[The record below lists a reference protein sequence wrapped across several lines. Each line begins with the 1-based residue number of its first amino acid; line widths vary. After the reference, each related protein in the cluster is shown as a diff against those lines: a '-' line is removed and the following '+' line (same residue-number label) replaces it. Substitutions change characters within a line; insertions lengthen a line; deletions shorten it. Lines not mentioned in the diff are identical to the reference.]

1 MLQKYTIL
9 VLILVVG
16 VDFSF
21 AQKRNVTIQVLSE
34 TGRPVPGYKVELS
47 NSDHLELY
55 SERTNNEGMCRF
67 IGLAKGDNDF
77 YIFPGYSASLDG
89 REWVNENY
97 IELKNDTFVKV
108 MVIELNMTGSGNS
121 TSSPKGTGGAKP
133 KPTGSGS
140 GKPNPTSSGP
150 KSDPDFDKNSRN
162 PKLEYIKVPVYFAT
176 DRNLT
181 TNLLPSK
188 RFGANRSTMSY
199 GMCNISIPKNHKTG
213 ELEEASV
220 WKLEFSPDPNKHVL
234 LLDVNLQSENSF
246 FDSMRKCILK
256 SPNKNA
262 FIFVHG
268 YNVSFED
275 AARRTGQMSY
285 DLGFKG
291 APVFYSWPSQATLAG
306 YNIDQGNIEWSQKN
320 MKVFL
325 EDFLKRS
332 DAEKIY
338 LIAHSMG
345 NRGLTRALAS
355 IISEN
360 PNLTSRI
367 QAIILA
373 APDIDADVFSR
384 DIAPVLVKSKKY
396 IALYTSSKDKA
407 LLASQKFSSY
417 PRAGQA
423 GQNMVIVPGI
433 ETIDA
438 SNVKADFLNH
448 SYFSQSSALLSDIFN
463 IIKEG
468 RKSSER
474 FGLVRYKKNGKTY
487 WKFKN

>member
-1 MLQKYTIL
+1 MLQKFIIL
-9 VLILVVG
+9 VLILVLG
-16 VDFSF
+16 LNALYS
-21 AQKRNVTIQVLSE
+21 QKRNITVQVLSE

-47 NSDHLELY
+47 NSDHPEIV
-55 SERTNNEGMCRF
+55 SERTNREGICRF
-67 IGLAKGDNDF
+67 SGLEDKADGF
-77 YIFPGYSASLDG
+77 YIVPGYSSTLDG

-97 IELKNDTFVKV
+97 FELKKDTFVSIL
-108 MVIELNMTGSGNS
+108 VIELTKAGSGAPTS
-121 TSSPKGTGGAKP
+121 TPKGTGSTKP
-133 KPTGSGS
+133 KPTSSGS
-140 GKPNPTSSGP
+140 SKPTSSGSKP
-150 KSDPDFDKNSRN
+150 KVDFDKSSKN
-162 PKLEYIKVPVYFAT
+162 PKLEYVKVPVFFAT
-176 DRNLT
+176 DRNLSS
-181 TNLLPSK
+181 NPLPSK
-188 RFGANRSTMSY
+188 RFGTDRSTMSY
-199 GMCNISIPKNHKTG
+199 GICNISIPKNHKMG

-220 WKLEFSPDPNKHVL
+220 WKLEFSSDPKKHVL
-234 LLDVNLQSENSF
+234 LLDVNLNSEASF
-246 FDSMRKCILK
+246 FDTLRKSILK

-325 EDFLKRS
+325 EDFLKKS
-332 DAEKIY
+332 DAEKVY

-355 IISEN
+355 IIFEN
-360 PNLTSRI
+360 PELTSRI

-373 APDIDADVFSR
+373 APDIDADVFRR

-407 LLASQKFSSY
+407 LIASQKFSSY

-448 SYFSQSSALLSDIFN
+448 SYFSQSSELLSDIFN